1 MKTPLIEEL
10 KNLRQKITWQRECI
24 CEVMD
29 THQFV
34 EAADVYDLIQQKH
47 KRVPMATIYRV
58 LGELEGHGLVERVT
72 VDGRKACFA
81 RTPETK
87 TVRLVDSRTGDIAD
101 VSASTQLEGAIRRLA
116 EETGVAIR
124 DYNINVF
131 VDKLPPRQTVTPG

>member
-87 TVRLVDSRTGDIAD
+87 KVRLVDSRTGDIAD